1 MRNGVNFLTEFV
13 YRICYLCVL
22 KILPVKTALN
32 ILIYNFNLC
41 NRYRDGT
48 ILKIL
53 RPILIICVTQ
63 LIFLLYQSS
72 ILLSWSCTKSVLVSL
87 LSSEDIIKHSS
98 FIIVLDNL
106 WMHPPLIYQEF
117 INFIEFYKKKKPLFF
132 VLLYCL
138 SLFCFIHF

>member
-1 MRNGVNFLTEFV
+1 MRNDLNFLTEFV
-13 YRICYLCVL
+13 YHICYLCVL

-32 ILIYNFNLC
+32 ILSYKFNLC

-72 ILLSWSCTKSVLVSL
+72 ILLSWSCTKSALVSL

-106 WMHPPLIYQEF
+106 
-117 INFIEFYKKKKPLFF
+117 
-132 VLLYCL
+132 
-138 SLFCFIHF
+138 